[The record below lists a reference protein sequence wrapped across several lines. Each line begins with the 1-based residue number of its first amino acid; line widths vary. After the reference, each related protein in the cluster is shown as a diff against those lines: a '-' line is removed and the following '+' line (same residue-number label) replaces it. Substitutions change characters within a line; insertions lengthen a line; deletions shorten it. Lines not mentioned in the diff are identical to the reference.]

1 MTTMQHRD
9 EEIAPELAALGL
21 EDKADGPGA
30 AAMIAAGVGVF
41 TLGLMTTL
49 SEFWV
54 GLSGFLA
61 DFQGSVGV
69 GALAGKTILAVVAW
83 LVSWAVLGTVWR
95 RKDVDLKVAFRVGL
109 VLGALGAVLTF
120 PPFFTLFA

>member
-1 MTTMQHRD
+1 MQHRD

>member
-109 VLGALGAVLTF
+109 VLGVLGAVLTF